1 MTGLGQQSYGPLM
14 SHTAAISGAQ
24 RVSDGCLIA
33 LTYWLVE
40 RLRPQAWN
48 VYNTLALLLA
58 VVIFLLIGEANG
70 LYRSWRGVALR
81 HELQHM
87 VTTWVLATPV
97 LLFAAFLTE
106 TSEEFSRIGT
116 VVWFIV
122 TPTVLVAWR
131 AATRLLLAELRRR
144 GYNNRSVAIAGCTAS
159 AKSLIDHIERDPS
172 AGMRLYGLYDDRTAA
187 RRTPMES
194 DQGPFKGDLDQ
205 LVEDARSGK
214 IDLVYIS
221 LPLRA
226 ETRIASILRKLGD
239 TTATVYII
247 ADFYGLN
254 LLHSQW
260 SAIGNLPVVSLHDT
274 PFNGLGGWAKRL
286 EDLVVGSL
294 ILLLTALPMLC
305 VAVAIKVTSPGPVF
319 FRQRRYGL
327 NGREIRVLKFRTMTV
342 CEDGDVVKQASRND
356 ARVTRLGMFLRRT
369 SLDELP
375 QFLQVITGEMSIV
388 GPRPHAVAH
397 NEEYRRVIDGYML
410 RHKVKPGI
418 TGWAQVNGWRGE
430 TDAIEKMRMRVQH
443 DLEYIRNWRLGLDI
457 WIILMTIFGSKTRK
471 NAY

>member
-1 MTGLGQQSYGPLM
+1 MTGLGQQSYGPLV
-14 SHTAAISGAQ
+14 SHTAAISSVQ

-40 RLRPQAWN
+40 RVRPQAWN
-48 VYNTLALLLA
+48 VYDTLALLLA
-58 VVIFLLIGEANG
+58 VFIFLLIAEANG
-70 LYRSWRGVALR
+70 LYRSWRGVPLR
-81 HELQHM
+81 QELQHT
-87 VTTWVLATPV
+87 VATWVLAMPV
-97 LLFAAFLTE
+97 LLFMAFLTE
-106 TSEEFSRIGT
+106 TSGEFSRFGT
-116 VVWFIV
+116 VVWFLV
-122 TPTVLVAWR
+122 TPTVLVTWR
-131 AATRLLLAELRRR
+131 ASVRLLLAALRRR
-144 GYNNRSVAIAGCTAS
+144 GYNNRSVAIAGCTPS
-159 AKSLIDHIERDPS
+159 AKALRDHIEGDPS
-172 AGMRLYGLYDDRTAA
+172 AGLRLYGVYDDRTAA
-187 RRTPMES
+187 RRTPLDDE
-194 DQGPFKGDLDQ
+194 GPFRGDLDQ
-205 LVEDARSGK
+205 LVEDARRGE
-214 IDLVYIS
+214 IDLVYIG

-226 ETRIASILRKLGD
+226 ETRIAAILRKLSD

-260 SAIGNLPVVSLHDT
+260 STIGNLPVVSLHDT
-274 PFNGLGGWAKRL
+274 PFDGLGGWAKRL
-286 EDLVVGSL
+286 EDLIVGSV
-294 ILLLTALPMLC
+294 ILLLAAVPMLC
-305 VAVAIKVTSPGPVF
+305 VAAAIKLTSPGPVF

-342 CEDGDVVKQASRND
+342 CEDGDVVKQASRDD
-356 ARVTRLGMFLRRT
+356 ARVTPLGNFLRRT

-375 QFLQVITGEMSIV
+375 QFFQVITGEMSIV

-457 WIILMTIFGSKTRK
+457 WIILMTIFGSKSRS